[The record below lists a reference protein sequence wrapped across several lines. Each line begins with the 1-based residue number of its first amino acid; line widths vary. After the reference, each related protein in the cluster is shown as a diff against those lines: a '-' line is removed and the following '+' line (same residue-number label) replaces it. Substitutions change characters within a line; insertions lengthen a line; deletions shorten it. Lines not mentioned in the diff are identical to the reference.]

1 MQRNQGNTSCE
12 VAGQGW
18 RDEAREKLNAME
30 GKGVRVGGGG
40 DRNFHKNVD
49 EVLVKI
55 RRGGRR
61 VLVGT

>member
-1 MQRNQGNTSCE
+1 ME
-12 VAGQGW
+12 VRSKRKAE
-18 RDEAREKLNAME
+18 RDNIGRKRCAKE
-30 GKGVRVGGGG
+30 
-40 DRNFHKNVD
+40 DRNFHQDGD